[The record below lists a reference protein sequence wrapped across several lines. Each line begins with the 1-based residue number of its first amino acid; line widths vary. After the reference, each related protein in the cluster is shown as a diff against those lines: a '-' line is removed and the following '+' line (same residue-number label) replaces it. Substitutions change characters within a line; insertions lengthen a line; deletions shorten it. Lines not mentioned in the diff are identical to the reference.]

1 MATSLPPT
9 VLLRLDHSAAVGQQ
23 ASPGK
28 HLHEAAAAVADEW
41 CMRKGAFVCFD
52 GRLFADAG
60 DSEVSNSPAVMKE
73 IMVGAWCEEEGK
85 PAWQIFV
92 SYGAE

>member
-1 MATSLPPT
+1 
-9 VLLRLDHSAAVGQQ
+9 
-23 ASPGK
+23 
-28 HLHEAAAAVADEW
+28 LHEAAAAVADEW
-41 CMRKGAFVCFD
+41 CCMREGAFVCFD
-52 GRLFADAG
+52 GRLFANAG

-73 IMVGAWCEEEGK
+73 IMGARCEEKGK